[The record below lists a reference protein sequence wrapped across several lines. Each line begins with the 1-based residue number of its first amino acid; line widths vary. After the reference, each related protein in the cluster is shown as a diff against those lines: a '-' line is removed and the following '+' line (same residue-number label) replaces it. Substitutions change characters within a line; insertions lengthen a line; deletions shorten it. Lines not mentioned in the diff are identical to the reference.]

1 MKRKLTRWNT
11 LPLFDAFHD
20 DMNRMLENFWDKNFS
35 GMGWSPDVDIAE
47 TDKDI
52 IIKAEIPGV
61 DPKDIDISIMY
72 NTLTIKGEKKEEKE
86 DKGKSYHRIE
96 RSYGSFTRRIPL
108 PAHVKTDEVEAKD
121 HQAYWKLLCQRW
133 KRQRQRRLRLKLP
146 EFEHY

>member
-1 MKRKLTRWNT
+1 MKRELTRRNT

-61 DPKDIDISIMY
+61 DPKDIDISIMD

-86 DKGKSYHRIE
+86 DKGKSYHRVE

-121 HQAYWKLLCQRW
+121 HHGILEIT
-133 KRQRQRRLRLKLP
+133 LP
-146 EFEHY
+146 KMEKAKAKKITVKTA